1 MVSLDAI
8 KLCYSVA
15 FKNKSRLFCE
25 QLLLGCIQNNI
36 GWARFL
42 EIKYELRC
50 STFSFS
56 WRLCFGFLDL
66 AHKYTLLEYWFTII
80 INILILRKKIEL
92 LWISNCIKALHTRA
106 KIFQNTCS
114 HWLGKVDVILLL
126 TNDSSLKMS
135 RSYCEC
141 WFSDQIVMG

>member
-1 MVSLDAI
+1 MRFVGYTTMLTYSCAKNVSQFKFILYKYSERIKNLVSLDAI

-80 INILILRKKIEL
+80 INILIQRKWKL
-92 LWISNCIKALHTRA
+92 S
-106 KIFQNTCS
+106 F
-114 HWLGKVDVILLL
+114 
-126 TNDSSLKMS
+126 
-135 RSYCEC
+135 CE
-141 WFSDQIVMG
+141 F